1 MYKIAL
7 KYVDM
12 TRDTTVLRRKGEG
25 DEKMSIEALVVFVVL
40 SGLFSSNAT
49 ASRL

>member
-1 MYKIAL
+1 MYYL
-7 KYVDM
+7 QS
-12 TRDTTVLRRKGEG
+12 RDSTVHRRKDEG